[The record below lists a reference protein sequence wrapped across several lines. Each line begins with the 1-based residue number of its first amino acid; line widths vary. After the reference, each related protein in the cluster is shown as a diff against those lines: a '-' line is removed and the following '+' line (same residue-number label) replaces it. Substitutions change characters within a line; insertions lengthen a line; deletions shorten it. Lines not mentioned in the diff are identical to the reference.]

1 AEALGMQPGNHRP
14 VVLAEELP
22 KRSAEWA
29 ALVERH
35 GLRAPRDIVEF
46 VGYNSLVYADVMLGA
61 VPAAEVA
68 PLNSTIAI
76 RQAGFHDCIDT
87 EDMFCEMLRSLQQD
101 GVIPP
106 TG

>member
-1 AEALGMQPGNHRP
+1 MAL
-14 VVLAEELP
+14 AKDLP

-35 GLRAPRDIVEF
+35 GLRASRDIVEF

-61 VPAAEVA
+61 VPATRI
-68 PLNSTIAI
+68 PTLNSTIAI
-76 RQAGFHDCIDT
+76 RQAGFHDCIDP
-87 EDMFCEMLRSLQQD
+87 EDMFREMLQRLQQD

-106 TG
+106 ATG